1 MVEVFKRLNVK
12 VSCLGNHDTD
22 FGLIKMVEL
31 IEKTEIPWIISNLY
45 FEGKIIGNLPRSHIL
60 IHNGIKIGFFGL
72 CEWEWLGILNP
83 WEVVETLEYVDF
95 KKISQ

>member
-1 MVEVFKRLNVK
+1 
-12 VSCLGNHDTD
+12 
-22 FGLIKMVEL
+22 
-31 IEKTEIPWIISNLY
+31 
-45 FEGKIIGNLPRSHIL
+45 L

-95 KKISQ
+95 LETAKEMSKELK